1 MLNIESR
8 RYIGNKT
15 KLSEWIMDLI
25 SKNTNDVHIFCDIF
39 AGTGTISNHAL
50 PIYDHV
56 IINDFLYSN
65 NVIYKA
71 FFGKGEWNSEKLD
84 RIAESYNS
92 LNGDEIEDNYFSI
105 NFGNKFFDMSSARKT
120 GYIREDIE
128 KHKDD
133 LNEKEKD
140 ILLASLIYSID
151 RIANTLGHF
160 DAYIK
165 KPITRKNFRF
175 ELVNAKSYDN
185 VEIFQEDSNELAR
198 EIHSDLV
205 YVDPPYNSRQYSRF
219 YHVYE
224 NLVKWEKPKLYGS
237 AMKPKPE
244 NMSNYCRASALDV
257 FKDLIE
263 HLDTKYIAVS
273 YNNTYNSKSKSSR
286 NRISLE
292 DLEATLSSRGVTK
305 VFAHDYTAFQ
315 AGRTDLKDHKEF
327 LFITEI

>member
-15 KLSEWIMDLI
+15 KLSKWIMDLI

-50 PIYDHV
+50 QIYDHV

-71 FFGKGEWNSEKLD
+71 FFGKGEWDSEKLNE
-84 RIAESYNS
+84 IAESYNR
-92 LNGDEIEDNYFSI
+92 LNGNEIEDNYFSI
-105 NFGNKFFDMSSARKT
+105 NFGNKFFDMSTARKT

-128 KHKDD
+128 KRKAE

-175 ELVNAKSYDN
+175 DIVNAKSYDN
-185 VEIFQEDSNELAR
+185 VKIFQEDSNELAR
-198 EIHSDLV
+198 KIHSDIV

-224 NLVKWEKPKLYGS
+224 NLVKWQKPKLYGS
-237 AMKPKPE
+237 AMKPEPE
-244 NMSNYCRASALDV
+244 NMSDYCRSSALEV

-273 YNNTYNSKSKSSR
+273 YNNTYKSKSKSSR

-292 DLEATLSSRGVTK
+292 DLKATLSSRGETK
-305 VFAHDYTAFQ
+305 VFAHDYNAFQ
-315 AGRTDLKDHKEF
+315 AGKTDLKEHKEF
-327 LFITEI
+327 LFITKI